1 MNKKIIFNHT
11 LFVLFVISALNISGC
26 AKPPTKEMAKAEKAL
41 EDARQKEAHLYVP
54 DVFKKAD
61 DLLKKAKDLVIN
73 KKYKEA
79 KNAAEETIR
88 VSQQAVEM
96 IEQNKAKMK
105 TEVIQLLEVTH
116 KDLEEFKIMAAKAI
130 KKRVFVSNEDIQKV
144 IGKTEID
151 LVNIKE
157 KLEGGLVKQS
167 YDDLKTVKEQLASQ
181 KKIMESKI
189 TEKVKK

>member
-1 MNKKIIFNHT
+1 MNKKTAFNCILSVLFI
-11 LFVLFVISALNISGC
+11 LFVLSISGC
-26 AKPPTKEMAKAEKAL
+26 AKPPTQEMAKAEKSL

-61 DLLKKAKDLVIN
+61 DSFKKAKDLVIN
-73 KKYKEA
+73 KNYKEA
-79 KNAAEETIR
+79 KIAAEESIQI
-88 VSQQAVEM
+88 SQQAIAM

-105 TEVIQLLEVTH
+105 TEAIQLLEVTQ

-130 KKRVFVSNEDIQKV
+130 KKKVFASSEDIQKV

-157 KLEGGLVKQS
+157 KLEGGIVKQA
-167 YDDLKTVKEQLASQ
+167 YDDLKKAKEELAGQ
-181 KKIMESKI
+181 KQIIEGKI
-189 TEKVKK
+189 TEKTK